1 MSAEIQKPEPG
12 MAVGYALGLLANV
25 CYATNPLFSLPLLHA
40 GVGVDSVLFWR
51 YLLALPLY
59 VGLVLGWKRVPSFA
73 MPRAAWL
80 PVTVLALLFGASSL
94 SLYSA
99 FLYID
104 GGLACTILYVY
115 PAMVTFLSV
124 CFFGEKLTW
133 RLLLALGAATA
144 GICLLYRGESGAAS
158 DLRGVAWS
166 LASAAFYA
174 FYILGVRHIR
184 PVRELRAEVLT
195 FYVMLFSMAL
205 FGVKLAVA
213 GEPLQLP
220 SAPLHWACLAAI
232 ALIPTIVSLET
243 FTRALHRIGAVRLS
257 ILGSAEPLVAI
268 CFGVTF
274 FAESLT
280 LKIMF
285 GVALILSGILCIV
298 RR

>member
-1 MSAEIQKPEPG
+1 MLA
-12 MAVGYALGLLANV
+12 GYALGLLANV

-40 GVGVDSVLFWR
+40 GVGVSSVLFWR

-59 VGLVLGWKRVPSFA
+59 ALLVAGVKKQSFYL
-73 MPRAAWL
+73 PRAAWL
-80 PVTVLALLFGASSL
+80 PVAMLGLLFGASSL
-94 SLYSA
+94 ALYSA

-115 PAMVTFLSV
+115 PAMVTLLSV
-124 CFFGEKLTW
+124 CFFGEKLSW
-133 RLLLALGAATA
+133 RLLAALAASSA
-144 GICLLYRGESGAAS
+144 GIALLYRGGDGAVL
-158 DLRGVAWS
+158 DLRGVAWA

-174 FYILGVRHIR
+174 LYILGVRHI
-184 PVRELRAEVLT
+184 PSVRTLRAEVLT
-195 FYVMLFSMAL
+195 FYVMLMSLGL
-205 FGVKLAVA
+205 FAVRL
-213 GEPLQLP
+213 GMEGTVQLP
-220 SAPLHWACLAAI
+220 TEPLHWACLIAI

-268 CFGVTF
+268 FFGVTF

-280 LKIMF
+280 LRIIC
-285 GVALILSGILCIV
+285 GVLFILSGIMLII

>member
-1 MSAEIQKPEPG
+1 MKTKSEIGQNG
-12 MAVGYALGLLANV
+12 LAAGYALGLLANV

-40 GVGVDSVLFWR
+40 GVGVSSVLFWR
-51 YLLALPLY
+51 YLMALPLY
-59 VGLVLGWKRVPSFA
+59 VLLTIGLKRGLPFA

-80 PVTVLALLFGASSL
+80 PVAVLGVLFGASSL
-94 SLYSA
+94 ALYSA

-115 PAMVTFLSV
+115 PAMVTLLSV
-124 CFFGEKLTW
+124 CFFGEKLSW
-133 RLLLALGAATA
+133 RLLAALAASTA
-144 GICLLYRGESGAAS
+144 GIALLYRGGNGAVL
-158 DLRGVAWS
+158 DLRGVAWA

-174 FYILGVRHIR
+174 LYILGVRHI
-184 PVRELRAEVLT
+184 PSVRTLRAEVLT
-195 FYVMLFSMAL
+195 FYVMLMSLSL
-205 FGVKLAVA
+205 FAVRL
-213 GEPLQLP
+213 GMEGTVQLP
-220 SAPLHWACLAAI
+220 TEPLHWACLIAI

-268 CFGVTF
+268 FFGVTF

-280 LKIMF
+280 LRIIC
-285 GVALILSGILCIV
+285 GVLLILSGMMLII